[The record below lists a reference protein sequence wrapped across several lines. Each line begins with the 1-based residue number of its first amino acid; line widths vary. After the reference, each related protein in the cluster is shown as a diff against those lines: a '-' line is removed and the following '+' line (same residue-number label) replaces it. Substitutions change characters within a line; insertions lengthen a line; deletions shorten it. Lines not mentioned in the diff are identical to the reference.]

1 MIGKIRGRYPMGW
14 ATFELHTFSVVLL
27 TLMKSVKFRLKQLL
41 KLNQL
46 LSSGH
51 LSTLSFL

>member
-1 MIGKIRGRYPMGW
+1 MKIRGSYHPMGW